1 MRLGLG
7 RGCADTGAALTTS
20 DFSQEMLYRGDLEE
34 SWWSRGWGSASD

>member
-7 RGCADTGAALTTS
+7 RGSADTGAALTIS

-34 SWWSRGWGSASD
+34 SWLAVGGGA